1 MTSLTELFK
10 REPFQVLRSY
20 ESGQDF
26 SILVDCTLKRD
37 ILDPEVVVAGI
48 EFWEC
53 FITLEGVSYKEEFR
67 KLSEDERTSI
77 GSENQKFL
85 RDFDNETLQMEFH
98 HLPQKPS
105 RMEFHLVSIIAAVYP
120 SF

>member
-1 MTSLTELFK
+1 MVSFDVRKPHDSTVRAYTVWLDNN
-10 REPFQVLRSY
+10 P
-20 ESGQDF
+20 
-26 SILVDCTLKRD
+26 ID
-37 ILDPEVVVAGI
+37 ISTNKPLY
-48 EFWEC
+48 FR
-53 FITLEGVSYKEEFR
+53 YKEEFR